1 VTQRHRQWR
10 AATGLALSI
19 AIASLGGAISAAAQG
34 ATAKGDDPLQSI
46 QSFIEK
52 QNVDKSS
59 PRWRMSL
66 TKPPQA
72 SFDAKKKYF
81 WKLDTNVGTLKV
93 ELLPGIAPM
102 HATSTIYLTLLGF
115 YDGLGFHRVIKGFM
129 AQGGDPAGNGTGGP
143 GYKYAG
149 EFSKDPRARHT
160 RRGVLSMANAG
171 PGTDGSQF
179 FITFSATPH
188 LDDKHTIFGDVVDGN
203 DTLDAL
209 EAAGSSSGRPAKTL
223 TIEKAEVVV
232 E

>member
-1 VTQRHRQWR
+1 VTSRHRQWQT
-10 AATGLALSI
+10 ATLLAI
-19 AIASLGGAISAAAQG
+19 AVASLGGAMPATAQG
-34 ATAKGDDPLQSI
+34 AVAKGDPLQSI
-46 QSFIEK
+46 QAFIEQQK
-52 QNVDKSS
+52 VDKSS

-115 YDGLGFHRVIKGFM
+115 YDGLGFHRVITGFM
-129 AQGGDPAGNGTGGP
+129 AQGGDPAGNGSGGP

-149 EFSKDPRARHT
+149 EFSKDPKARHT
-160 RRGVLSMANAG
+160 RRGLLSMANAG

-188 LDDKHTIFGDVVDGN
+188 LDDKHTIFGEVVDGKA
-203 DTLDAL
+203 TLDAL
-209 EAAGSSSGRPAKTL
+209 EAAGSASGRPSKTL
-223 TIEKAEVVV
+223 TIEKASIVV